1 MDDYKRGPSAIS
13 NNGIT
18 KIETYAKVREDGF
31 FSAVIRLV
39 EGGSSFKELEIGLI
53 KFEKSQEACLEAQIV
68 AMNYFGVSR
77 ADGVWIIDQ
86 KLIPE
91 DC

>member
-1 MDDYKRGPSAIS
+1 MDDYKCGPSAIS
-13 NNGIT
+13 SNGIT
-18 KIETYAKVREDGF
+18 KVETYAKVREDGF

-39 EGGSSFKELEIGLI
+39 EAESSIKELEIGLI
-53 KFEKSQEACLEAQIV
+53 KFEGPQEAYLEAQIV

-77 ADGVWIIDQ
+77 SDDIWITD
-86 KLIPE
+86 KTLSPE